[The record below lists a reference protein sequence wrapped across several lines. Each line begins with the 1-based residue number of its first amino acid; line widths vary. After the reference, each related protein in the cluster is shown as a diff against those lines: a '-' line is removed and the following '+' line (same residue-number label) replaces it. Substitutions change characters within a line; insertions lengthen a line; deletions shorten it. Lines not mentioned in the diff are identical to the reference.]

1 MKTIHITLAADK
13 SLKQEQME
21 LADLVE
27 NLNYSLSSRGT
38 NILMVVWDCSS
49 KHDEGTF
56 REKVADT
63 DLCLNLYYETFNDS
77 SLSDLDA
84 AFQSFCEGKNPKKIY
99 VYFKDSDEIP
109 ENLREFRDS
118 FPTRY
123 GHFYCSFS
131 NIDTLKADFL
141 LQFIEY
147 HANTLDGNRLVD
159 INNGKITI
167 DGKEYVNLR
176 NVPFAGNNEEY
187 NRLIRDIKKTR
198 KLLAVTD
205 MEDEDY
211 MTYAKDLDD
220 LLKIQQQMEKSLWET
235 AMLITKLCTQQCS
248 ERLERAMKLFQSGD
262 NKGANA
268 LLDEDAIDHDVQQ
281 NKRMIQL
288 GKEAHK
294 ALLININEYRLKI
307 KATQSEMAPGWS
319 DKVIAL
325 YEKTIDVAEG
335 EIEECLFADLLFDYS
350 GFIWNQKLYYLLD
363 GLYEKVLVIY
373 RKFALVSPSMY
384 NKSKVALALHNLA
397 LFHCKKDL
405 FVEAEEEL
413 QEALSIFRQLADFE
427 SEVFLYH
434 VAGSLS
440 SLASLHRLINK
451 HGISENEYKEAL
463 TINQY
468 LAKSNP
474 NTYIPEVS
482 KVLVNLGDLHRSIG
496 NYSEAE
502 KEEQEAISIVRQLA
516 EATPK
521 QYLSYLATCL
531 TNIAALHLD
540 IHCYND
546 AEKEFQE
553 ALSIQRRFAEIN
565 PNEYYPEIAKV
576 LVNLANLHSDTKV
589 YEKAELEYQE
599 ALSFYEQLSKN
610 NPELYLSDVALC
622 LNNLSTL
629 YCDAGKYTKA
639 EELCRKA
646 LSIRRNLA
654 EKTPSVYLPFVAS
667 SLFNLSGLH
676 SDTRQFDEAEKE
688 LKEALQIYLQFEKE
702 TSGAYLKDI
711 IMCISNLAVNNHYAG
726 KLGDAEKYYLD
737 VLTLYRQLAQTHA
750 SYLPN
755 VAMALYNLGNMHSDY
770 EKYTEAESEYRESLH
785 IYRHL
790 VARGSDS
797 YISDVAKSLYELGN
811 IYCINERYIE
821 AEKVYQESLG
831 IYRKL
836 TKINSNA
843 YVPIVAFIL
852 YNLAAIHQKNTN
864 CLLDA
869 KNEMQESLAIY
880 RQLVSDNPEQYNIY
894 VARLLNGLAWGC
906 YLDKDF
912 TSALNLVTE
921 SISILKESYNLD
933 TLACIYKASGWY
945 EDALYTFE
953 ECLSEKINEGAS
965 QESIKET
972 QDKTIVR

>member
-220 LLKIQQQMEKSLWET
+220 LLKTQQQMEKSLWET

-248 ERLERAMKLFQSGD
+248 ERLERAMELFQSGD

-335 EIEECLFADLLFDYS
+335 DIDENEFAELLEEYAFFLGDQRQFHLLEALYDRLLCIYESFLPVNQDYLVNVANCLNNKAWLH
-350 GFIWNQKLYYLLD
+350 
-363 GLYEKVLVIY
+363 YETSDFSHAEKEG
-373 RKFALVSPSMY
+373 RK
-384 NKSKVALALHNLA
+384 ALAIYQQLSEFDPFAYLSHIASCLNNLA
-397 LFHCKKDL
+397 NIHSCTNSYVEAEKEYKEALSIRRSLSEKASDAFLSHLSIALNNIANFHCSIKHFD
-405 FVEAEEEL
+405 EAEEEFEEALSIYNRILETNPDACLSGIATTMGNLANLHKIRGEYVEAEKEYKETLSIFSRLSDINPEAYLWNLGINLNNLANLHVTVNHFKKAENEYKDALFIFRKLSETNCSTYLLDVMGTLSNLADLHVKESMQDEAIEEYEEVFAIYRQSNTDCASFNIIETLNRLASLHAESNRHQEAAEEYKEVLLILRQSTESNSEESLFDIAECLNNLAEEHCEMGFYTDAEQEYKEAITIFLQLAETEPQTQLKNVAMIQKNLANLYRDTKRYLEAETEFSKSLSIFRQL
-413 QEALSIFRQLADFE
+413 QEYAPEEYLPQIAICNSNLAFLHSESKLYPLAETEYLASLSIFRQLAQTDPMPYYFYVE
-427 SEVFLYH
+427 HTLQKIAHIYYLCGKYN
-434 VAGSLS
+434 VA
-440 SLASLHRLINK
+440 
-451 HGISENEYKEAL
+451 
-463 TINQY
+463 
-468 LAKSNP
+468 
-474 NTYIPEVS
+474 
-482 KVLVNLGDLHRSIG
+482 
-496 NYSEAE
+496 
-502 KEEQEAISIVRQLA
+502 
-516 EATPK
+516 
-521 QYLSYLATCL
+521 
-531 TNIAALHLD
+531 
-540 IHCYND
+540 
-546 AEKEFQE
+546 
-553 ALSIQRRFAEIN
+553 
-565 PNEYYPEIAKV
+565 
-576 LVNLANLHSDTKV
+576 
-589 YEKAELEYQE
+589 LEYVE
-599 ALSFYEQLSKN
+599 ESVSITRGIEN
-610 NPELYLSDVALC
+610 
-622 LNNLSTL
+622 LN
-629 YCDAGKYTKA
+629 
-639 EELCRKA
+639 
-646 LSIRRNLA
+646 ILA
-654 EKTPSVYLPFVAS
+654 
-667 SLFNLSGLH
+667 
-676 SDTRQFDEAEKE
+676 
-688 LKEALQIYLQFEKE
+688 
-702 TSGAYLKDI
+702 
-711 IMCISNLAVNNHYAG
+711 
-726 KLGDAEKYYLD
+726 
-737 VLTLYRQLAQTHA
+737 
-750 SYLPN
+750 
-755 VAMALYNLGNMHSDY
+755 
-770 EKYTEAESEYRESLH
+770 H
-785 IYRHL
+785 IYQ
-790 VARGSDS
+790 A
-797 YISDVAKSLYELGN
+797 LG
-811 IYCINERYIE
+811 R
-821 AEKVYQESLG
+821 
-831 IYRKL
+831 
-836 TKINSNA
+836 
-843 YVPIVAFIL
+843 
-852 YNLAAIHQKNTN
+852 
-864 CLLDA
+864 
-869 KNEMQESLAIY
+869 
-880 RQLVSDNPEQYNIY
+880 
-894 VARLLNGLAWGC
+894 
-906 YLDKDF
+906 
-912 TSALNLVTE
+912 
-921 SISILKESYNLD
+921 
-933 TLACIYKASGWY
+933 Y
-945 EDALYTFE
+945 EDALRTFE

-972 QDKTIVR
+972 QDKITEVKTLIAENLNKM

>member
-167 DGKEYVNLR
+167 DGKEYVNLQ

-205 MEDEDY
+205 IEDEDY

-248 ERLERAMKLFQSGD
+248 ERLEHAMELFQSGD

-268 LLDEDAIDHDVQQ
+268 LLDEDAIDHDLQQ

-325 YEKTIDVAEG
+325 YKKLIKVAEG
-335 EIEECLFADLLFDYS
+335 YVEEAYLGELLSDYA
-350 GFIWNQKLYYLLD
+350 FFLIRQRQFHLMN
-363 GLYEKVLVIY
+363 GLYERILKIY
-373 RKFALVSPSMY
+373 RE
-384 NKSKVALALHNLA
+384 LAEDNSEKHLQNLA
-397 LFHCKKDL
+397 LTLNNLSVFYSQTDYLSEAELYCKESLAICRRLVEINPQNNLSGCAMGLTNLASL
-405 FVEAEEEL
+405 FYTNGKLKEAEE
-413 QEALSIFRQLADFE
+413 
-427 SEVFLYH
+427 
-434 VAGSLS
+434 
-440 SLASLHRLINK
+440 K
-451 HGISENEYKEAL
+451 YKEAL
-463 TINQY
+463 TIYRHLSERGMIAFLPDVAGN
-468 LAKSNP
+468 LN
-474 NTYIPEVS
+474 
-482 KVLVNLGDLHRSIG
+482 NLGLLYNKLKKHE
-496 NYSEAE
+496 EA
-502 KEEQEAISIVRQLA
+502 K
-516 EATPK
+516 
-521 QYLSYLATCL
+521 
-531 TNIAALHLD
+531 D
-540 IHCYND
+540 CY
-546 AEKEFQE
+546 EE
-553 ALSIQRRFAEIN
+553 ALSIHRQSAIKNYESNIAGLAGTLSNLAESNRCAKDLTNIEEEYKESLLLFQELAEKNPDSYLIGVAKCLNNIANFHSDIQEYTKAEKEYTESLSIRRKLASMNPKVYLSSVALGLHNLARFYHDTENFNEAEDRY
-565 PNEYYPEIAKV
+565 NEALKIRRKLASMNYNAYIPDVASS
-576 LVNLANLHSDTKV
+576 LLGLANLYICINQ
-589 YEKAELEYQE
+589 YEKAEDGYEE
-599 ALSFYEQLSKN
+599 ALSIYSNLSKKTEAYVHN
-610 NPELYLSDVALC
+610 VLECAH
-622 LNNLSTL
+622 
-629 YCDAGKYTKA
+629 
-639 EELCRKA
+639 
-646 LSIRRNLA
+646 NLA
-654 EKTPSVYLPFVAS
+654 CA
-667 SLFNLSGLH
+667 
-676 SDTRQFDEAEKE
+676 
-688 LKEALQIYLQFEKE
+688 
-702 TSGAYLKDI
+702 
-711 IMCISNLAVNNHYAG
+711 
-726 KLGDAEKYYLD
+726 YYLD
-737 VLTLYRQLAQTHA
+737 K
-750 SYLPN
+750 
-755 VAMALYNLGNMHSDY
+755 
-770 EKYTEAESEYRESLH
+770 KYTIALDYAEAVNTY
-785 IYRHL
+785 
-790 VARGSDS
+790 V
-797 YISDVAKSLYELGN
+797 ISFN
-811 IYCINERYIE
+811 
-821 AEKVYQESLG
+821 
-831 IYRKL
+831 
-836 TKINSNA
+836 
-843 YVPIVAFIL
+843 
-852 YNLAAIHQKNTN
+852 NLN
-864 CLLDA
+864 
-869 KNEMQESLAIY
+869 
-880 RQLVSDNPEQYNIY
+880 
-894 VARLLNGLAWGC
+894 
-906 YLDKDF
+906 
-912 TSALNLVTE
+912 
-921 SISILKESYNLD
+921 
-933 TLACIYKASGWY
+933 TLACIYKALGRN
-945 EDALYTFE
+945 EDALRTFK
-953 ECLSEKINEGAS
+953 ECLSEKINCKEP

-972 QDKTIVR
+972 QNKIEEVKTLIAENLNKM